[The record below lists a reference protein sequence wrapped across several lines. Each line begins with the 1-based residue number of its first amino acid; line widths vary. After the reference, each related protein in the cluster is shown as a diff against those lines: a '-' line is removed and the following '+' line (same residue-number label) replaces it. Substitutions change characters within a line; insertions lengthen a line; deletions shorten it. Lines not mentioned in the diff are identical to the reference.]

1 MANDSDF
8 KGRRW
13 LKGRQKTTEGHR
25 VCVKINKLNCL
36 HILKSLS
43 KKVFL
48 SRCLPFGSCIDG
60 VYVCVREMD
69 RDRER
74 FEEKH

>member
-1 MANDSDF
+1 M
-8 KGRRW
+8 
-13 LKGRQKTTEGHR
+13 
-25 VCVKINKLNCL
+25 CVKINKLNCL

-43 KKVFL
+43 KKFFL